1 MQNSQRANL
10 VFSLIKKGISLF
22 EMCKRKKSGS
32 ELTRASDERGRQ
44 QYT

>member
-1 MQNSQRANL
+1 MQISQLADSGFL
-10 VFSLIKKGISLF
+10 LIKKGISLF